1 MKKSFLTL
9 FAAFAAVAI
18 FSCSPEK
25 GVSVESDPHVFG
37 KSVDSS
43 ANIDAI
49 KASFKDVLAYD
60 TTSYKAKYADSA
72 IFHDNMTD
80 MTLNE
85 NVAIIKKAK
94 ALGITIKFDSVDA
107 IWEEV
112 LNKPNEDGIKNGVI
126 SFATAT
132 WTRDG
137 KSVTVKVS
145 QVDAFNKDGKIV
157 EEWLTYDTSGLNAL
171 WNN

>member
-9 FAAFAAVAI
+9 FAAIASIAI

-25 GVSVESDPHVFG
+25 GVSVESDSNVIG
-37 KSVDSS
+37 QSLDSS
-43 ANIDAI
+43 ANVDAI

-80 MTLNE
+80 MTLSE
-85 NVAIIKKAK
+85 NLDIIKKAK
-94 ALGITIKFDSVDA
+94 ALGISIKFDSIDA

-112 LNKPNEDGIKNGVI
+112 LNKPNENGIKNGVI

-137 KSVTVKVS
+137 KSVTVKVC

-157 EEWLTYDTSGLNAL
+157 EEWLTYDTSGLSAL
-171 WNN
+171 MQ

>member
-1 MKKSFLTL
+1 MKKSLLTL
-9 FAAFAAVAI
+9 FVAFATIAI

-25 GVSVESDPHVFG
+25 GVSVESDPHVIG
-37 KSVDSS
+37 QTLDSS
-43 ANIDAI
+43 ANIDAV
-49 KASFKDVLAYD
+49 KASFKDVIAFD
-60 TTSYKAKYADSA
+60 TTSYRSKYADSA

-85 NVAIIKKAK
+85 NLDIIKKAK
-94 ALGITIKFDSVDA
+94 ALGISIKFDSMDV

-112 LNKPNEDGIKNGVI
+112 LNKPNEDGIKNGVF

-157 EEWLTYDTSGLNAL
+157 EEWLTYDTSGLSAL
-171 WNN
+171 MQ